1 MIMIIRKSAYRFN
14 TATGSVVKTY
24 NFKYSDD
31 EVISKQ
37 EALQLLAKIIGAKY
51 NKDTSYIEKNNLNI
65 VFHDYREGIS
75 GSGIVCI
82 NLTDAYVNNKF
93 YKTMNT
99 REEVYAVGLYLLQ
112 CGDASFSDYGL
123 YLGYELQPKIAHVKY
138 GNVMFEVGPRADNNF
153 CENDTLRDYD
163 DIFDKVKVLYEKLV
177 IDNVLNEEILA
188 SFSTPPIISYYGY
201 TSYESDVVYTG
212 NKLYTIIDEH
222 KRIVVKI
229 GDHVIDTNIRN
240 FKYELYI
247 YINNTIGQF
256 ERIRDSIV

>member
-1 MIMIIRKSAYRFN
+1 MIIRKASYRFN

-24 NFKYSDD
+24 NFTYRDD

-51 NKDTSYIEKNNLNI
+51 NKGKSYIEKNNLNI

-82 NLTDAYVNNKF
+82 NLTDTYVGSTF

-112 CGDASFSDYGL
+112 CGDTSFSDYVL

-138 GNVMFEVGPRADNNF
+138 GNVMFEVGPRADNDF

-177 IDNVLNEEILA
+177 EDNVLNEKILA
-188 SFSTPPIISYYGY
+188 SFSTPPIISYYGD
-201 TSYESDVVYTG
+201 TSYKSDVVYTG
-212 NKLYTIIDEH
+212 NKLFYTIIDEH

-229 GDHVIDTNIRN
+229 GDHVINTNIHN
-240 FKYELYI
+240 FKHELYI
-247 YINNTIGQF
+247 YLNDTIGQF
-256 ERIRDSIV
+256 ERLRDSIV